1 MPTLYNRIQ
10 GRNLDRLA
18 ALSDGIFAVAM
29 TLLVLDLH
37 LPTAAQVHGER
48 ELLAALAALGPQ
60 WITYG
65 MSFLTL
71 GIFWAGQQT
80 QLNHFAEGTRDLTW
94 IHLGFLFAVTLLP
107 LSTRLLAEFFAYRA
121 ALGIYWLNILVLGAM
136 LFWSWS
142 YATRA
147 NLVKADT
154 PEEVKGS
161 ICRRIVIA
169 QSLYAAGAALCF
181 IHTWLSIA
189 AIVLVQLNYALA
201 PRLWGRK
208 QALSGFRAGYQ
219 RTTPRLVSGF
229 FLYGRGACLPVEGR
243 METAGLN
250 ALAMMR
256 LGSFRLMHSGAR
268 DGLGFLLIGL
278 VAIGVAVWV
287 VARAERKEPAKN

>member
-1 MPTLYNRIQ
+1 MLTLYNRIQ
-10 GRNLDRLA
+10 GRNLNRLA

-29 TLLVLDLH
+29 TLLVFDLH

-48 ELLAALAALGPQ
+48 ELMAALAALGPQ

-80 QLNHFAEGTRDLTW
+80 QLNHLAEGTRDLTW

-107 LSTRLLAEFFAYRA
+107 LSTRLLAEFFTFRG
-121 ALGIYWLNILVLGAM
+121 ALGLYWLNIFVLGVM
-136 LFWSWS
+136 LFWGWS

-154 PEEVKGS
+154 PEEVRDS
-161 ICRRIVIA
+161 ICRRILIA

-201 PRLWGRK
+201 PRLWWRK
-208 QALSGFRAGYQ
+208 R
-219 RTTPRLVSGF
+219 R
-229 FLYGRGACLPVEGR
+229 
-243 METAGLN
+243 
-250 ALAMMR
+250 
-256 LGSFRLMHSGAR
+256 
-268 DGLGFLLIGL
+268 
-278 VAIGVAVWV
+278 
-287 VARAERKEPAKN
+287 

>member
-10 GRNLDRLA
+10 GRNLDR
-18 ALSDGIFAVAM
+18 
-29 TLLVLDLH
+29 
-37 LPTAAQVHGER
+37 
-48 ELLAALAALGPQ
+48 LAALAALGPQ

-80 QLNHFAEGTRDLTW
+80 QLNHLAEGTRDLTW

-107 LSTRLLAEFFAYRA
+107 FSTRLLAEFFAYRT
-121 ALGIYWLNILVLGAM
+121 ALGLYWLNIFVLGAM

-154 PEEVKGS
+154 PEEVRGS
-161 ICRRIVIA
+161 ICQRIAIA

-189 AIVLVQLNYALA
+189 AIVLVQLNYAFA

-208 QALSGFRAGYQ
+208 
-219 RTTPRLVSGF
+219 
-229 FLYGRGACLPVEGR
+229 RG
-243 METAGLN
+243 
-250 ALAMMR
+250 
-256 LGSFRLMHSGAR
+256 
-268 DGLGFLLIGL
+268 
-278 VAIGVAVWV
+278 
-287 VARAERKEPAKN
+287 